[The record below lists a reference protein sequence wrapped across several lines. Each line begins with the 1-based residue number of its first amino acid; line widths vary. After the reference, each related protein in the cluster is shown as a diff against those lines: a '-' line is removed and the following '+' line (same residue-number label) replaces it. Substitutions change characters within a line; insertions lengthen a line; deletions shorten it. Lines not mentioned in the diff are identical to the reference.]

1 MKEKKENMVAT
12 FLVSCTHLAVPSE
25 TIHHGCSQ
33 PAQSCTP
40 LLLEHRRDNMP
51 WLQPLP
57 NQRIHERKETID
69 DGCNPTR
76 EEERQWTG
84 GEGIHSVEWEGEGIL
99 AEAKL
104 LPWSDTPDCRGSKNI

>member
-1 MKEKKENMVAT
+1 MPINLYRQTNNKVAN
-12 FLVSCTHLAVPSE
+12 
-25 TIHHGCSQ
+25 Q
-33 PAQSCTP
+33 PNQSYTP
-40 LLLEHRRDNMP
+40 LTG
-51 WLQPLP
+51 
-57 NQRIHERKETID
+57 RKETMPH
-69 DGCNPTR
+69 GCNPSR